1 MTVTDLLETFRRVEL
16 RTNRLVNGS
25 AVDISGQ
32 ALAQCRRISRAVE
45 NSKDGERSVFDGK
58 IDGVFLKAA
67 QANFLRTST
76 HHLKM
81 SWVGQRTVKRTLYF
95 QLEFFTKSGPLRF
108 IPSHCLL
115 KFRKC
120 CRLENDRQAHCQP
133 KRLLSLASTC
143 SQGIPSRG
151 FFSKSA
157 RRRSSSADC
166 SGVSSSSKAPNFS
179 QTISATACCSARGK
193 CSICSRISVALMA
206 LIYSVDSLVQA
217 RFFRRVYSAFTF
229 KRAALTLVFS

>member
-1 MTVTDLLETFRRVEL
+1 MTVTELLESVRRVEV

-25 AVDISGQ
+25 AADFSRQ
-32 ALAQCRRISRAVE
+32 ASAQFRWIPCAVK
-45 NSKDGERSVFDGK
+45 NSQDSKRPVFDSK
-58 IDGVFLKAA
+58 VDGVFLEAA
-67 QANFLRTST
+67 QANLLCAATNSLKKFRIGQSTLERQFYLR
-76 HHLKM
+76 
-81 SWVGQRTVKRTLYF
+81 
-95 QLEFFTKSGPLRF
+95 LEFLAESGPLRF
-108 IPSHCLL
+108 IPSHRLL

-120 CRLENDRQAHCQP
+120 RRLENYRKTHCHP

-143 SQGIPSRG
+143 SQGIPSWG

-206 LIYSVDSLVQA
+206 LIYSDGSSVQA
-217 RFFRRVYSAFTF
+217 RFLCRVDLAFLF
-229 KRAALTLVFS
+229 QPAIFTLVFP